1 MEEGT
6 DFRSRRE
13 NFMKGIQLTN
23 AGSVNGRVSYIGDRI
38 RRGTPEQE
46 AKHRKLRQAADYY
59 FSLPEEERLEIQRKQ
74 MRAQNSGKRTKR
86 KVKGARTE
94 KEKYEGSKNKLL
106 NVIATIAFS
115 GLAISTLVAA
125 NKVSA
130 LSSQKQDK
138 SFDALTQNQ
147 DTLEMLGISRETVA
161 EIEEIDNIISSGELS
176 NYSDEELLKLG
187 ERIASLQLDT
197 IKGKLANELG
207 VTEDNIL
214 VTPDYNDGAPK
225 GVVKV
230 TTEEGEMVYN
240 REGDLLDDKNNIS
253 TEISDY
259 IVNIANT
266 QTANSRLED
275 GVADRDDVIEQYTSA
290 IGKTKDFATK
300 EVVKD
305 DNGNISLNIVPY
317 QDIDELIQNDG
328 KTQDIDDGDER

>member
-59 FSLPEEERLEIQRKQ
+59 FSLPQEERLEIQRKQ

-86 KVKGARTE
+86 RVNGVRIE
-94 KEKYEGSKNKLL
+94 KEKYIGSKNKLL

-115 GLAISTLVAA
+115 GLAIFALVAA

-130 LSSQKQDK
+130 LSSQNQDK
-138 SFDALTQNQ
+138 TFDALTQNQ

-161 EIEEIDNIISSGELS
+161 EIEEIDNIISNGELS

-214 VTPDYNDGAPK
+214 VTPNYNDGAPK
-225 GVVKV
+225 GVVRV

-290 IGKTKDFATK
+290 IGRTKDFATK

-305 DNGNISLNIVPY
+305 DNGNIFLNIVPY

-328 KTQDIDDGDER
+328 KTQDIDDGEER

>member
-59 FSLPEEERLEIQRKQ
+59 FSLPQEERLEIQRKQ

-86 KVKGARTE
+86 RVNGVRIE
-94 KEKYEGSKNKLL
+94 KEKYIGSKNKLL
-106 NVIATIAFS
+106 NVIAKIAFS

-161 EIEEIDNIISSGELS
+161 EIEEIDNIISNGELS

-225 GVVKV
+225 GVVRV

-290 IGKTKDFATK
+290 IEKTKDFATK

-328 KTQDIDDGDER
+328 KTQDIDDGEER